1 MAVLC
6 CLEILMMKCLS
17 TIVLFFCVVLS
28 GFSQQARSLPDSLA
42 RQRRLHDDLAN
53 FIYTYVDAFLMN
65 PTEERLSLLKNCER
79 MCWRPLRTD
88 DERIAYVIMQCNYG
102 YYAARFG
109 DIHQAVDAYENAWKI
124 YSQHNLTGFDIT
136 EYCLK
141 PLGNSY
147 SMLGDYQSAAN
158 IIKHYLFKAEQ
169 EKNTQHLVSA
179 IINLSIVYHDTGK
192 QEDAIGLLKNA
203 LGTRDIAAS
212 KKGAI
217 CSNLARNFFDLGQQ
231 AEASRYALQALNHF
245 KNVRGNEVL
254 PQVVNTWKILSLLNL
269 KKGDTDEALRCI
281 ERSRKIVTENPAVF
295 QKRELAKLISEYAS
309 IRALQQQHDVALKHY
324 QQALKLLL
332 PGYKPENETDLPD
345 KAMLYPE
352 NTIKEILDGLAGLYM
367 KRDPAKALQCFELSF
382 ETEDLLRQTYHYQA
396 DRLQQQVEIRNRTMQ
411 CLTILHDL
419 YERTKDHTFVIRAF
433 QLAERTKAVVLRE
446 AVEVNARSQWIRH
459 DSLLKREHDL
469 TYKNAKLASEL
480 VMEQMKGE
488 AADVAHINT
497 LTARQ
502 TEMSI
507 EIKSLQRSI
516 AEKYPQYS
524 ATESIV
530 PIDLALLQQ
539 KLGREDATLMSYVAG
554 QDVLYAFIIDK
565 GSLSF
570 HKLPQTQAIY
580 DHIRA
585 LNDLFA
591 SPAGINNETGRYKKI
606 AFELNNLLQ
615 IPTEAVT
622 KNLVIVP
629 DGLLNYV
636 PFEALLFQASN
647 ALDYASLP
655 YLIKKFR
662 VSYASSTASYAGT
675 SRTPATSLNGSRAL
689 AMFPVFR
696 NTNRVLKHSETEAQS
711 MQLYV
716 DGKFLFDNQATK
728 KAFGENLHH
737 YNIIHLSTH
746 ADAGSWLTPPSIE
759 FVDSTLY
766 LPEVY
771 GLRIDPDLM
780 VLSACETGVGKLLK
794 GEGALSLAR
803 GFQYAGAHNIV
814 FSLWKVNDL
823 STARLMASF
832 YEHYFDGESKPGALR
847 LAKLDYLANEGIGNF
862 QKSPYFWASFIYYG
876 DINVN
881 SDHLPQHSK
890 ITWFEMGLLLL
901 TFLFVLYLFLR
912 RRDRHASLSE

>member
-6 CLEILMMKCLS
+6 GLEILIMKCLF
-17 TIVLFFCVVLS
+17 TIVLIFCVVHC
-28 GFSQQARSLPDSLA
+28 GFPQQARSLPDSVA
-42 RQRRLHDDLAN
+42 RQHSMHDDLTN
-53 FIYTYVDAFLMN
+53 FIYTYVDAFLAN
-65 PTEERLSLLKNCER
+65 PTEERLALLKNCER
-79 MCWRPLRTD
+79 LCWRPLRTA
-88 DERIAYVIMQCNYG
+88 DERMAYVIMQCNYG

-109 DIHQAVDAYENAWKI
+109 DIHQAVDAYETAWKI

-158 IIKHYLFKAEQ
+158 IIKQYLFRAEQ
-169 EKNTQHLVSA
+169 EKNAQHLVSA
-179 IINLSIVYHDTGK
+179 IINLSIVYHDTGR
-192 QEDAIGLLKNA
+192 QEEAIGLLKNA
-203 LGTRDIAAS
+203 LGTKDLAAS

-231 AEASRYALQALNHF
+231 EEADSYASLALRHF
-245 KNVRGNEVL
+245 KNVRNSEVL
-254 PQVVNTWKILSLLNL
+254 PQVVNAWKILSLLSL
-269 KKGDTDEALRCI
+269 KKGNTDEALRCI
-281 ERSRKIVTENPAVF
+281 ERSRKIITENPAMF
-295 QKRELAKLISEYAS
+295 QKRELARLISEYAG

-324 QQALKLLL
+324 QQALMMLL
-332 PGYKPENETDLPD
+332 PGYKPESDTGLPD
-345 KAMLYPE
+345 KTMLYPE
-352 NTIKEILDGLAGLYM
+352 NAIKEILDGLAGLYM

-382 ETEDLLRQTYHYQA
+382 KIEDLLRQTYHYQA
-396 DRLQQQVEIRNRTMQ
+396 DRLQQQVEIRNRTVQ
-411 CLTILHDL
+411 CLTILYDL
-419 YERTKDHTFVIRAF
+419 YEQTKDHTFVIRAF

-459 DSLLKREHDL
+459 DSLLKRAHDL

-488 AADVAHINT
+488 AANVALINA
-497 LTARQ
+497 LIARQ

-507 EIKSLQRSI
+507 EIGSLQRSI
-516 AEKYPQYS
+516 AEKYPQYNV
-524 ATESIV
+524 TESIV
-530 PIDLALLQQ
+530 PIDIESLQQ
-539 KLGREDATLMSYVAG
+539 KLAREDATLVTYVAG
-554 QDVLYAFIIDK
+554 QDVLYAFIIDQ
-565 GSLSF
+565 GSISF
-570 HKLPQTQAIY
+570 HKLPQTQAVY
-580 DHIRA
+580 DQIRD

-591 SPAGINNETGRYKKI
+591 SPAGINNETGRYKTI
-606 AFELNNLLQ
+606 AFELNDLLH
-615 IPTEAVT
+615 IPAEATT

-636 PFEALLFQASN
+636 PFEALLFEAGN
-647 ALDYASLP
+647 AMDYASLP

-662 VSYASSTASYAGT
+662 IGYASSASGYAGT
-675 SRTPATSLNGSRAL
+675 SRTMAASLNGSHAL

-711 MQLYV
+711 MQQYM

-728 KAFGENLHH
+728 KAFAENLHH

-759 FVDSTLY
+759 FIDSTLY

-803 GFQYAGAHNIV
+803 GFQYAGARNII

-832 YEHYFDGESKPGALR
+832 YEHYFDGESKPEALR
-847 LAKLDYLANEGIGNF
+847 LAKLDYLANEDIGNL
-862 QKSPYFWASFIYYG
+862 QKSPYFWASFVYYG
-876 DINVN
+876 DINSN
-881 SDHLPQHSK
+881 HLPQHSK
-890 ITWFEMGLLLL
+890 ITWFETVLLLL
-901 TFLFVLYLFLR
+901 TFLFVLFLFLKK
-912 RRDRHASLSE
+912 RDASLSNRFRS